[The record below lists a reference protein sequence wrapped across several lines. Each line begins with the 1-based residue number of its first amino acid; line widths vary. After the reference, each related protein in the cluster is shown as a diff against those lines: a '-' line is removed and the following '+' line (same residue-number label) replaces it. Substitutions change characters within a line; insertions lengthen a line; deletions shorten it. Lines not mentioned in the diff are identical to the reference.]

1 MKISGQSSL
10 YDEIIYSLTW
20 SDIMRDLVTEPTLLE
35 SSAPTLI
42 KIKKLILRHYN
53 SKLVKMNVSNLLHL
67 AELTYLLSIS
77 LIHI

>member
-10 YDEIIYSLTW
+10 CDEIIYSLTW
-20 SDIMRDLVTEPTLLE
+20 SDLVTEPTLLE

-67 AELTYLLSIS
+67 AELTYYQSV
-77 LIHI
+77 